1 MRQHR
6 FQARSHGFSLI
17 EVLVTIL
24 ILVIGLLGMFGMQSR
39 ASVVEME
46 AYQRAQ
52 ALALLKD
59 MESRIR
65 TNRAQFDAAF
75 TAAYADMGKPLVF
88 GTNSAVDCTDAV
100 GAKREVCQ
108 WSDVLLGAAE
118 TLSAAPA
125 TQVGAMIGARGCVM
139 ALPAPTNSAVSEFF
153 VVVVWQGLNPS
164 EGPDDGTPAAVC
176 AQDVDFGR
184 GLRRYATARVL
195 VPKLEG

>member
-1 MRQHR
+1 MKQHR
-6 FQARSHGFSLI
+6 SPAQSRGFSLI

-24 ILVIGLLGMFGMQSR
+24 ILVIGLLGMFGMQGR

-88 GTNSAVDCTDAV
+88 GTDSAVDCKDAV

-108 WSDVLLGAAE
+108 WSQVLLGAAE

-125 TQVGAMIGARGCVM
+125 TQVGAVIGARGCVM

-153 VVVVWQGLNPS
+153 IVVVWQGLNPS
-164 EGPDDGTPAAVC
+164 EGPANGTPAAVC

-184 GLRRYATARVL
+184 GLRRFATARVL

>member
-1 MRQHR
+1 MTRR
-6 FQARSHGFSLI
+6 SARPPSRGFSLI

-24 ILVIGLLGMFGMQSR
+24 ILVIGLLGLFGMQSR

-75 TAAYADMGKPLVF
+75 TAAYADVAKPLVF
-88 GTNSAVDCTDAV
+88 GTDSSVDCNGATA
-100 GAKREVCQ
+100 AKREVCQ
-108 WSDVLLGAAE
+108 WSQVLLGAAE

-125 TQVGAMIGARGCVM
+125 TQVGAVIGARGCVM
-139 ALPAPTNSAVSEFF
+139 ALPAPTNAAISEFF
-153 VVVVWQGLNPS
+153 IVVVWQGINPS
-164 EGPDDGTPAAVC
+164 EDPADGSPAAVC
-176 AQDVDFGR
+176 AQDVDFGK
-184 GLRRYATARVL
+184 GLRRFATARVL